1 MMIGGE
7 VAGDVMTSTDLSGNF
22 FYKIGSVSYGTPA
35 QNEGSKVESTKNLN
49 SESN

>member
-1 MMIGGE
+1 MRKAKKKNRQMIGGE

-35 QNEGSKVESTKNLN
+35 QNEGS
-49 SESN
+49 